1 MDVKWYSEN
10 DDSDDIACSFAITL
24 PFVEDKV
31 NWNNLYEVTANDY
44 HCVYHLHAQTC
55 YSIDEGIHFKI
66 IIPVEYQ
73 QSISN
78 NVIHLSSI
86 DSVDDTSAA
95 DYELN
100 MSIESIENWSEL
112 EELLIANHLSSSRFL
127 FSSINIKIHILF
139 ILLSINII
147 KQIHKQPSILIHL

>member
-55 YSIDEGIHFKI
+55 YSIDEGIHLKKA
-66 IIPVEYQ
+66 Y
-73 QSISN
+73 SYRIST
-78 NVIHLSSI
+78 IH
-86 DSVDDTSAA
+86 
-95 DYELN
+95 YE
-100 MSIESIENWSEL
+100 
-112 EELLIANHLSSSRFL
+112 
-127 FSSINIKIHILF
+127 
-139 ILLSINII
+139 
-147 KQIHKQPSILIHL
+147 

>member
-1 MDVKWYSEN
+1 MIIIVYIIFMLKLV
-10 DDSDDIACSFAITL
+10 IL
-24 PFVEDKV
+24 LMKV
-31 NWNNLYEVTANDY
+31 FILKLV
-44 HCVYHLHAQTC
+44 
-55 YSIDEGIHFKI
+55 
-66 IIPVEYQ
+66 IPVEYQ
-73 QSISN
+73 QSIIN

-100 MSIESIENWSEL
+100 MSVESIENWSEL

>member
-10 DDSDDIACSFAITL
+10 DDSNDIACSFAITL

-31 NWNNLYEVTANDY
+31 NWNSLYEVTANDY

-73 QSISN
+73 QSIIN
-78 NVIHLSSI
+78 NVI
-86 DSVDDTSAA
+86 
-95 DYELN
+95 
-100 MSIESIENWSEL
+100 
-112 EELLIANHLSSSRFL
+112 HLSSSRFL

>member
-1 MDVKWYSEN
+1 MLKLV
-10 DDSDDIACSFAITL
+10 IL
-24 PFVEDKV
+24 LMKV
-31 NWNNLYEVTANDY
+31 FILKLV
-44 HCVYHLHAQTC
+44 
-55 YSIDEGIHFKI
+55 
-66 IIPVEYQ
+66 IPVEYQ

-100 MSIESIENWSEL
+100 MSVESIENWSEL

-147 KQIHKQPSILIHL
+147 YYYFTFLNVFFTQFYFNSIVLSVNKNE